1 VTLLD
6 RELAAAHEAL
16 KAMHHH
22 AEQARGDLLRG
33 QEALARRADE
43 QAGEVE
49 RLRHRLD
56 AVLSSRIWRWTSSLR
71 ASIDALLR

>member
-1 VTLLD
+1 
-6 RELAAAHEAL
+6 
-16 KAMHHH
+16 
-22 AEQARGDLLRG
+22 LRG
-33 QEALARRADE
+33 ERDE